1 MVQLTWTWKRPLVN
15 RPPTPM
21 TVTQK
26 SFVPMSS
33 GYRSTRTSAHS
44 GFKDAPMKISSANA
58 DEFVVWHAERTVV
71 LRLKSVRPAPLDM
84 AYPLKGQVVMRRV
97 TSCDAWNM

>member
-1 MVQLTWTWKRPLVN
+1 MVN
-15 RPPTPM
+15 RPPTPS

-26 SFVPMSS
+26 PFVPMSS

-44 GFKDAPMKISSANA
+44 GFKDAPMKVSSANA
-58 DEFVVWHAERTVV
+58 DEFVTGHAERTVM